1 MEAGTPTPPEEAGT
15 GYEGAAVAGAVLA
28 TLFFPFISLIAALL
42 LQGDQTDPR
51 KKAQLRTWA
60 WASGGLLV
68 LGLVLVLLAL
78 GAFAAGSSSG
88 GVDHSGPCQGGPQI
102 GATGTQVP
110 GHPNK
115 FVFPCVFGGT
125 ETTRFPTH

>member
-1 MEAGTPTPPEEAGT
+1 MEAGTTPPPEEAGE
-15 GYEGAAVAGAVLA
+15 GYAGAAVAGAVLA

-42 LQGDQTDPR
+42 LQGGQSDPR

-60 WASGGLLV
+60 WASGGWLV
-68 LGLVLVLLAL
+68 LGLVLVLLAV
-78 GAFAAGSSSG
+78 GAFAHGAGS
-88 GVDHSGPCQGGPQI
+88 VDRSGPCQGGPEI
-102 GATGTQVP
+102 GATGKQVP
-110 GHPNK
+110 GDPNK